1 MVVYFSGTGNSRWC
15 AKVLAEQLGDELRDS
30 AGFIRHGIAAEFL
43 TGRPWVFVCP
53 TYAWRIPRVF
63 EQFIRS
69 GYFQGSR
76 EAYFL
81 MTCGSDIGGAE
92 EHLRSLCREVGL
104 EFRGVLPVV
113 MPENYIAMFDTPDA
127 GESERLICGAE
138 KTLAEAV
145 RLIRAGE
152 TFPAVKA
159 GMKDRRKSG
168 VVNDGFYRLYVKAA
182 PFRVT
187 DACVG
192 CGKCE
197 ELCPLG
203 NIRLEDGRPVWGE
216 HCTHCMACISYC
228 PAEAIE
234 YGKRSV
240 GKRRYRCE
248 DHRK

>member
-1 MVVYFSGTGNSRWC
+1 M
-15 AKVLAEQLGDELRDS
+15 
-30 AGFIRHGIAAEFL
+30 
-43 TGRPWVFVCP
+43 
-53 TYAWRIPRVF
+53 
-63 EQFIRS
+63 
-69 GYFQGSR
+69 
-76 EAYFL
+76 
-81 MTCGSDIGGAE
+81 
-92 EHLRSLCREVGL
+92 
-104 EFRGVLPVV
+104 
-113 MPENYIAMFDTPDA
+113 
-127 GESERLICGAE
+127 
-138 KTLAEAV
+138 
-145 RLIRAGE
+145 IRAGE
-152 TFPAVKA
+152 AFPAVKA

-216 HCTHCMACISYC
+216 RCTHCMACISYC